1 MACRN
6 SSVDSS
12 FESFLRAPGR
22 TGHDFGPD
30 APRLPVV
37 VGDIGVHG
45 GQAPLGLFV
54 GLARVGEEVAL
65 VQDVGYGPV
74 RHLYRPLRIVYKD
87 PLDLSP
93 LLLIAT
99 ATLFGERLDPPLY
112 ATATL
117 PEFPLGLL
125 LGASLLCHPLVLGA
139 ELLPA
144 SLPLLLTPLR
154 SPPPR
159 SEVQRE
165 QHDYDNNHHYDH
177 NQGRSAHVSSS
188 WFACVALSPTGEIHV
203 TAAPPDPG

>member
-1 MACRN
+1 MAARLLSV
-6 SSVDSS
+6 SSSDWPASERKLRS
-12 FESFLRAPGR
+12 FRMSD
-22 TGHDFGPD
+22 T
-30 APRLPVV
+30 
-37 VGDIGVHG
+37 
-45 GQAPLGLFV
+45 
-54 GLARVGEEVAL
+54 
-65 VQDVGYGPV
+65 V
-74 RHLYRPLRIVYKD
+74 RSAISI
-87 PLDLSP
+87 DLSG